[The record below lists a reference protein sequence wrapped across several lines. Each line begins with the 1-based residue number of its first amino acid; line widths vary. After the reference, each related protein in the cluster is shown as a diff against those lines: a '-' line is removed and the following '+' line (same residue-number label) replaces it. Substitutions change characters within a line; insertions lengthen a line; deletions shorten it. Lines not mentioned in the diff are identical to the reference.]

1 MKIKLSISVKFA
13 LLSALL
19 LILLVFTLTYVNVR
33 DQEEYFENVKLKEQM
48 EIYPQALDLKFG
60 NISFLKDKN
69 QTDKSVDTF
78 MENNKEKVLS
88 FNIILPSYNASDG
101 DDTFTLRIFESDDD
115 EKIGNIPKY
124 REENLYCLVEEPDEP
139 YYERLGDSYNYLLIS
154 AIPSDK
160 DPESYIGTYELII
173 SMETDFIGQQAR
185 LNNIINTSIFF
196 LIAIVIA
203 LFFIT
208 YVMIQKPTASL
219 KKAANL
225 LGKGELD
232 TRVDIKSKDELGEL
246 ASTFNTMAGDL
257 TKSRDKIEDYNRVL
271 EKILDQKDEFIGQL
285 GHDLKNPLQP
295 LVGLLPILIEQEK
308 DPNKKETLKV
318 MNKNVEYMREL
329 IFETLK
335 LAKLRSDNIEFNF
348 EKLRLRDQ
356 AVSAVESQ
364 RLSLEKNNIEAENK
378 IDKNIYVKGDR
389 LRLSEVFKN
398 LIDNAIKYSS
408 EDGGKIILNAEKED
422 DMVKVSIKDTG
433 IGMNKGQLGHIFDVF
448 YKAEEKTEDVYSSG
462 LGLPICKR
470 IVEKHGGKIWAE
482 SSGHGKGSIFYFT
495 LILDH
500 EESD

>member
-19 LILLVFTLTYVNVR
+19 LILLVFTLTYVNIR

-60 NISFLKDKN
+60 NMSFLKDRN
-69 QTDKSVDTF
+69 LTAKSVDTF
-78 MENNKEKVLS
+78 IKNNQDKVLS
-88 FNIILPSYNASDG
+88 FNIILPAYNSTGNDNSL
-101 DDTFTLRIFESDDD
+101 TLRIFESNDD
-115 EKIGNIPKY
+115 EKIGKIPKY
-124 REENLYCLVEEPDEP
+124 KEENLYCLVEQPDRP
-139 YYERLGDSYNYLLIS
+139 YYTRLGDSYNYLLIS
-154 AIPSDK
+154 AIPSDT
-160 DPESYIGTYELII
+160 DSESYIGTFELII

-203 LFFIT
+203 LFSIT
-208 YVMIQKPTASL
+208 YVIIQKPTTSL
-219 KKAANL
+219 RKAANL
-225 LGKGELD
+225 LGKGDLN
-232 TRVDIKSKDELGEL
+232 TRVDIRSKDELGEL
-246 ASTFNTMAGDL
+246 ASTFNKMAGDL

-329 IFETLK
+329 ILETLK
-335 LAKLRSDNIEFNF
+335 LAKLRSDDIKFNF

-356 AVSAVESQ
+356 AESAIESQ

-378 IDKNIYVKGDR
+378 IDKNFYVKGDR

-398 LIDNAIKYSS
+398 LIDNATKYSS
-408 EDGGKIILNAEKED
+408 NEGGKIVLNAEKEE
-422 DMVKVSIKDTG
+422 DMIKISVKDNG
-433 IGMNKGQLGHIFDVF
+433 IGMNKEQLSHIFDVF

-462 LGLPICKR
+462 LGLSICKR
-470 IVEKHGGKIWAE
+470 IIEKHGGKIWAE
-482 SSGHGKGSIFYFT
+482 SSGPGKGSTFYFT
-495 LILDH
+495 LIMDH
-500 EESD
+500 E